1 MRRVGAALVER
12 IRLIEADAKF
22 VIVEA
27 AQPELA
33 HAIAEFWDEGDGRLP
48 QLAIAAED
56 AASYGRYGLV
66 GASAATLRHRDRRG
80 LCLVVCE
87 GYDLAERQSLR
98 SFVPVTPGDLL
109 QSKSLL
115 LLLARAIQPVR
126 ADGPMAAVRD
136 ALVTLAPG
144 QRPSA
149 LKVGAFFDAVA
160 AGEDPM
166 DALPVIGGFRDP
178 DVALADVRGD
188 RIVENLALAASRRR
202 DDVVRPATFGDV
214 RTRAARVLGRRGSG
228 DANTLA
234 AGFMELLESGS
245 DDVLRFVSYDEAR
258 EILTAGPKQLS
269 AQVRQA
275 LADHRRRLTTEDRD
289 AAEAVPWQDYR
300 AAGDALDRVA
310 DRKQAAMELLDFD
323 AAEGERV
330 FLTDT
335 RRKLQ
340 ALLRD
345 RTISAAA
352 GSALEAGLAR
362 AIRSLGAVPERITL
376 VDPHPQVP
384 PSSQTAAREWLSL
397 AVGRLRLAP
406 LLRRLETTTG
416 CEIDGSLV
424 LEPFEGLESAEVR
437 GLFVEAG
444 LHAGALPALKL
455 RVQGPS
461 GRVELSW
468 APDIDDVALMRCL
481 LAFSEEP
488 SLGFSVLGQPDA
500 YTSAVGDLRTVPT
513 PNALQD
519 LASAQMR
526 LARDLLRD
534 GLRPERLRA
543 WTNAWHDAVI
553 TARGYRSSRTAE
565 AAGLAGCIA
574 SAPAG
579 AVGMTPLA
587 PLKAEWLAD
596 YVESAASLVD
606 TAIES
611 VSSGNEEHQAARTAF
626 DTAADG
632 LASATASHCP
642 PFVRVASL
650 DQPLLPSREG
660 RLWSV
665 FGGSAGISR
674 LDIHAA
680 AATEA
685 ALIKLLRLQPEAA
698 GHLRCL
704 AYGPGAADLLLQQ
717 AVGLAGRRIQ
727 GVTVERVEVFS
738 VGPDMPALETLAG
751 VDDHLNKSES
761 HAVIELRYLD
771 SLDDARE
778 HLGGSGPGVHFAL
791 VTGLTTGASQ
801 PSVAMVEI
809 DAPDTTRE
817 SVFSPRVW
825 QREDTEHRVLLMPP
839 GPTSAMLAWL
849 RLGQAVDDRWPRRGG
864 TLAVP
869 EMRTGIAGAVEP
881 LRVLHDVSLWVATL
895 DRYASRESLERAL
908 GDEVAILHQERRL
921 GSESPIGLVVSQKSG
936 GPVDRAIGRSLRQ
949 ARIVRDEGDA
959 TSIGAQLREVAAQG
973 YGILAL
979 EAATSGTGINELV
992 GHVVG
997 FSLLGTT
1004 STPWPLPP
1012 DCRVVLIN
1020 LDEHA
1025 GWFLGGKRADLLA
1038 LAIDVEEG
1046 GVHGAVIEVKARRSD
1061 ANQASGEAL
1070 DQLRKSLLA
1079 TSPAAYPRP
1088 GDLASRVWLN
1098 RIADAAYGVARESR
1112 IRLSAAELAAIEAFR
1127 RGDSTLEWAGL
1138 ALVFGPNA
1146 GDTRRVYRQEV
1157 ESDWVPIAVHEIRL
1171 TEQRLRDAVAT
1182 DLRELFTAES
1192 EAAPLSGGRR
1202 RRRPE
1207 TGVARPRRDEAADDA
1222 AAPTPPAEPDPGG
1235 APGGTG
1241 TEDRDVSPPDAGN
1254 ADRVEG
1260 FVPPVLGWDQITR
1273 EPVLWRVAG
1282 ENALSNGHVQIW
1294 GSSGAGKTQFV
1305 KMVLAQLALGNGA
1318 KFGVADFK
1326 NDYGPTAT
1334 EDFPASVDAAFLDLW
1349 GRPGAPYN
1357 PLAIEADDD
1366 RAALDSRIIEFR
1378 DSVEQAM
1385 SAFQRIGPRQKQAI
1399 ARALEAAYAN
1409 ARAEDRWPTM
1419 LDLNREI
1426 TADIEHVLGDL
1437 TKYEIFTD
1445 GPPLETVVTQNVVFA
1460 LNRIPGNGQT
1470 TVLAAAFILS
1480 VIGLTMQDRPPVA
1493 NTVDYAMVVDEAHRV
1508 AQFKALHLML
1518 REGRSKGLAVVLATQ
1533 APADFPEVV
1542 DNNAQTRVCFRLSD
1556 AVIAGQAARKLDPND
1571 ATLPERIRTL
1581 ASGEAFV
1588 SFEGSQPRLLTMV
1601 QHYRDRPSLDAGDL
1615 ATRRDDRRD

>member
-12 IRLIEADAKF
+12 IRQIEANAKF
-22 VIVEA
+22 IVIEA
-27 AQPELA
+27 AQPTLA
-33 HAIAEFWDEGDGRLP
+33 RAISEFWDDADPRLP
-48 QLAIAAED
+48 QLAVAAED
-56 AASYGRYGLV
+56 ATTYGHHGLV

-98 SFVPVTPGDLL
+98 SFVPVSPGDLL

-115 LLLARAIQPVR
+115 LLLARAVQPVR

-136 ALVTLAPG
+136 ALVTLPAG

-149 LKVGAFFDAVA
+149 LRVGAFFDAVA

-166 DALPVIGGFRDP
+166 EALPVIGGFRDP
-178 DVALADVRGD
+178 DVALADVRGE
-188 RIVENLALAASRRR
+188 RIVENLELAAGRRR
-202 DDVVRPATFGDV
+202 DDVVRPANFGDV
-214 RTRAARVLGRRGSG
+214 RTRAARVLGRRTGAVA
-228 DANTLA
+228 DALA
-234 AGFMELLESGS
+234 ARFMELLESGS
-245 DDVLRFVSYDEAR
+245 DEVLRFASYDEAR

-275 LADHRRRLTTEDRD
+275 LVDHRRRLTAESRD
-289 AAEAVPWQDYR
+289 AADAIPWQDYR
-300 AAGDALDRVA
+300 AAADALDRVA
-310 DRKQAAMELLDFD
+310 DRKQGATDLLDFD

-330 FLTDT
+330 FLAET

-345 RTISAAA
+345 RSISGTA
-352 GSALEAGLAR
+352 GSALEAALAR

-376 VDPHPQVP
+376 VDPHPPVH
-384 PSSQTAAREWLSL
+384 PSSQTAAREWLTL
-397 AVGRLRLAP
+397 AAARLRLAP
-406 LLRRLETTTG
+406 LLRRLENTTG
-416 CEIDGSLV
+416 CEVDGGLAV
-424 LEPFEGLESAEVR
+424 EPFDGLDAGEIS

-444 LHAGALPALKL
+444 LQAGGLPSLKL
-455 RVQGPS
+455 RVQGAS

-468 APDIDDVALMRCL
+468 APDIDDVALLRCL
-481 LAFSEEP
+481 VEFSEDAALSFTLPE
-488 SLGFSVLGQPDA
+488 QPDA
-500 YTSAVGDLRTVPT
+500 YGAAVGDWHASPVPR
-513 PNALQD
+513 ALQD
-519 LASAQMR
+519 LAAALSR

-534 GLRPERLRA
+534 GLRAERLRT
-543 WTNAWHDAVI
+543 WTSTWHDAVT
-553 TARGYRSSRTAE
+553 TARGFSSGRTAE
-565 AAGLAGCIA
+565 AAGLAGCIV
-574 SAPAG
+574 SLQPH
-579 AVGMTPLA
+579 AVGMTALA

-596 YVESAASLVD
+596 YVESSALLVD
-606 TAIES
+606 AALES
-611 VSSGNEEHQAARTAF
+611 VAVGADEHQAARTNF
-626 DTAADG
+626 DTASDG
-632 LASATASHCP
+632 LARATASHCP
-642 PFVRVASL
+642 PFLRLSTL
-650 DQPLLPSREG
+650 DQPLLPAREG

-665 FGGSAGISR
+665 FGGTSGISR
-674 LDIHAA
+674 LDVHAA
-680 AATEA
+680 AATEG
-685 ALIKLLRLQPEAA
+685 ALVRLLRLQPEAA

-704 AYGPGAADLLLQQ
+704 AFGPGAADLLLQQ
-717 AVGLAGRRIQ
+717 AIGLAGKRIQ
-727 GVTVERVEVFS
+727 GVAVERVEVFV
-738 VGPDMPALETLAG
+738 VGDDLPAAETLAA
-751 VDDHLNKSES
+751 VDDHLGKSES
-761 HAVIELRYLD
+761 QAVIQLRYLD
-771 SLDDARE
+771 SLEQAQE
-778 HLGGSGPGVHFAL
+778 QLGSAGPGVHFAL
-791 VTGLTTGASQ
+791 VTGLTSGGSQ
-801 PSVAMVEI
+801 PTVATVEI
-809 DAPDTTRE
+809 QVPEPSTE
-817 SVFSPRVW
+817 SLFSPRVW
-825 QREDTEHRVLLMPP
+825 QREDKEHRVLLMPP
-839 GPTSAMLAWL
+839 GPTLAMLAWL
-849 RLGQAVDDRWPRRGG
+849 KLGQAIDDRWPGRGS
-864 TLAVP
+864 TMTVP
-869 EMRTGIAGAVEP
+869 EMRTGIAASVDP
-881 LRVLHDVSLWVATL
+881 LRALHEVSLWVATL

-1012 DCRVVLIN
+1012 NCRVLLIN

-1061 ANQASGEAL
+1061 SNQASGEAL
-1070 DQLRKSLLA
+1070 DQLRKTLLA

-1112 IRLSAAELAAIEAFR
+1112 IRLSAEELAAIEAFR

-1138 ALVFGPNA
+1138 GLVFGPEVA
-1146 GDTRRVYRQEV
+1146 DSRRVYRQEV
-1157 ESDWVPIAVHEIRL
+1157 ENDWVPIALHEIKL

-1182 DLRELFTAES
+1182 DLRELFTAETA
-1192 EAAPLSGGRR
+1192 AAPLSGGRS

-1207 TGVARPRRDEAADDA
+1207 AGVARPARDDPPPEVPAPNETPAADSGGR
-1222 AAPTPPAEPDPGG
+1222 PASTGEGLTHQPSQ
-1235 APGGTG
+1235 APG
-1241 TEDRDVSPPDAGN
+1241 AG
-1254 ADRVEG
+1254 V
-1260 FVPPVLGWDQITR
+1260 FVPPVLGWDQVTQ
-1273 EPVLWRVAG
+1273 EPVVWRVAG
-1282 ENALSNGHVQIW
+1282 EDSLSNGHVQIW

-1318 KFGVADFK
+1318 RFGVADFK

-1357 PLAIEADDD
+1357 PLALASEDD

-1378 DSVEQAM
+1378 DCVEQAM
-1385 SAFQRIGPRQKQAI
+1385 ASFQRIGPRQKQSI
-1399 ARALEAAYAN
+1399 ARALESAYAN
-1409 ARAEDRWPTM
+1409 ARAEGRWPTM
-1419 LDLNREI
+1419 LDLNREVS
-1426 TADIEHVLGDL
+1426 ADIEHVLGDL
-1437 TKYEIFTD
+1437 TRYEIFSD
-1445 GPPLETVVTQNVVFA
+1445 GPPLESVIDQNVVFA

-1480 VIGLTMQDRPPVA
+1480 VIGLTMQERPPVA
-1493 NTVDYAMVVDEAHRV
+1493 NAVHYAMVVDEAHRV

-1556 AVIAGQAARKLDPND
+1556 AVIAGQAARKMDPND
-1571 ATLPERIRTL
+1571 GTLAERIRTL

-1588 SFEGSQPRLLTMV
+1588 SFEGSPPRLLTMV
-1601 QHYRDRPSLDAGDL
+1601 QHYRDRARLDAGEL
-1615 ATRRDDRRD
+1615 GGPRDESRG